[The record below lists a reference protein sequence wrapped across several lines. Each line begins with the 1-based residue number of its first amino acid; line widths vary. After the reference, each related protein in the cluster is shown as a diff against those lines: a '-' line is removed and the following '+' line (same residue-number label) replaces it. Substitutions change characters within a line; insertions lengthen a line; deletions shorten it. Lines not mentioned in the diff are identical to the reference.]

1 MMVLK
6 FYFIPNMET
15 FTALVAASCGTV
27 MVRRDEAFQSL
38 KGDGDALA
46 FVKEKTARG
55 RSVEIHVSDTRDYFS
70 FVRFMVG
77 ACLYN

>member
-15 FTALVAASCGTV
+15 FTALVAASRGSV
-27 MVRRDEAFQSL
+27 LVRRDEAFQSL
-38 KGDGDALA
+38 KGDGDALS
-46 FVKEKTARG
+46 FIKERTARG
-55 RSVEIHVSDTRDYFS
+55 RGVEIHLSDTRDYVS

>member
-15 FTALVAASCGTV
+15 FTALVAASRGSV
-27 MVRRDEAFQSL
+27 LVRRDEAFHSL
-38 KGDGDALA
+38 KGDGDALSFIKA
-46 FVKEKTARG
+46 RTARG
-55 RSVEIHVSDTRDYFS
+55 RGVEIHLSDTRDYVS

>member
-15 FTALVAASCGTV
+15 FTALVAASRGTV
-27 MVRRDEAFQSL
+27 LVRRDEAFQSL
-38 KGDGDALA
+38 KGDGDALS
-46 FVKEKTARG
+46 FIKERTARG
-55 RSVEIHVSDTRDYFS
+55 RGVEIHLSDTRDYVS

>member
-15 FTALVAASCGTV
+15 FTALVAASRGTV
-27 MVRRDEAFQSL
+27 LVRRDEAFQSL
-38 KGDGDALA
+38 KGDGDDLS
-46 FVKEKTARG
+46 FIKERTARG
-55 RSVEIHVSDTRDYFS
+55 RGVEIRLSDTRDYFS